1 MSLLDRYQPSPR
13 SVATVFMIA
22 VSLPAMILLPIVE
35 LQRPLWLGAILTFLI
50 GDSVTTSL
58 LGEYGLEESEGGY
71 TRWACGAEPSV
82 ACSFGTRLLAFVAL
96 AGVYILTIRSGIG
109 AQFEPIAIA
118 TLALPLVLA
127 VGGFAATVLNSYAI
141 LCASE

>member
-1 MSLLDRYQPSPR
+1 MSLLERYQPSPR

-58 LGEYGLEESEGGY
+58 LGEYGLKKAKEDTPDG
-71 TRWACGAEPSV
+71 RAEQNR
-82 ACSFGTRLLAFVAL
+82 A
-96 AGVYILTIRSGIG
+96 
-109 AQFEPIAIA
+109 
-118 TLALPLVLA
+118 
-127 VGGFAATVLNSYAI
+127 
-141 LCASE
+141 